1 MENKKPFVV
10 LQSNK
15 KETEDAF
22 ITKLQRI
29 TVVEDK
35 FFGAKEKKETLYI
48 KGSKEV
54 PVGTEIPAEYIAE
67 HYRTEEHPSEMPNED
82 GSVTKMML
90 KWLHLK

>member
-1 MENKKPFVV
+1 MDNNKPFVV
-10 LQSNK
+10 LQSKK

-22 ITKLQRI
+22 ITKLQRKSI
-29 TVVEDK
+29 VEDA

-54 PVGTEIPAEYIAE
+54 PVGTEIPATHIVEN
-67 HYRTEEHPSEMPNED
+67 YRVEEHLSEMPNED
-82 GSVTKMML
+82 GSVTRMML